1 MELSVAVV
9 IALVVF
15 IVIWIGLRA
24 YKIHNFSAIAVALLI
39 GLFVLLA
46 LANPRD
52 IQNFSSGQYQFYSVL
67 VGIIVIILIIYILC
81 KGLSDR
87 GEKNKAWSIFPSWSA
102 APMEVM
108 SS

>member
-24 YKIHNFSAIAVALLI
+24 YKIHTFSAIAVSLLI

-52 IQNFSSGQYQFYSVL
+52 IQNFSSGQYQFYTVL

-87 GEKNKAWSIFPSWSA
+87 CMKKDKAWSIFPSWSA
-102 APMEVM
+102 VPAEVVA
-108 SS
+108 